1 MTGRRSLLG
10 ELYIIA
16 CLLAGLAPLLSAVS
30 K

>member
-16 CLLAGLAPLLSAVS
+16 ALALFVAALLEAMR
-30 K
+30 